1 MKRITDI
8 SELKQGDKIWRVK
21 NDIDI
26 EIIEFLCVHPY
37 NKEYSL
43 FINMNKDGMP
53 KFYNRRLQDSEYYLY
68 EKKSNKDIEKERIR
82 VASLRLKNLKL
93 RYEIE

>member
-1 MKRITDI
+1 
-8 SELKQGDKIWRVK
+8 
-21 NDIDI
+21 
-26 EIIEFLCVHPY
+26 
-37 NKEYSL
+37 
-43 FINMNKDGMP
+43 MP